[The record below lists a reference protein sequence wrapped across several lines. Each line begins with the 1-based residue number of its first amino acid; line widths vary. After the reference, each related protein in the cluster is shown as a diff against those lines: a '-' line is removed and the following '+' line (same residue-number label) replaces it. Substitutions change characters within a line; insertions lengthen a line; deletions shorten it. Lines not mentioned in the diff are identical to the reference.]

1 MKIIFIKEVKM
12 PRGDRTGPRGFGPGT
27 GRGLGYCNGYDSPGY
42 VKSFGGRMGL
52 GFGRGMGRGFGRGY
66 GFGPSVD
73 YGYGAPQTYNYSP
86 DQEKEYLK
94 NQVSE
99 MEKTIE
105 SLKKRMEEI
114 GKKK

>member
-1 MKIIFIKEVKM
+1 M

-27 GRGLGYCNGYDSPGY
+27 GRRMGYCYGYDSPGY
-42 VKSFGGRMGL
+42 LRGSGGGMGGP
-52 GFGRGMGRGFGRGY
+52 GFGRGMGRGFGGGY
-66 GFGPSVD
+66 GFGPPVD

-94 NQVSE
+94 SQVSE

-105 SLKKRMEEI
+105 NLKKRMSEI
-114 GKKK
+114 DKKK